1 MKCAILIN
9 WLDLLCQGEKK
20 PAVDL
25 AVATLLVVC
34 LAAFPLQGPGSKL
47 SSVVFILP
55 FALDSTSCADV
66 CLRLYIGFIFI
77 AWK

>member
-20 PAVDL
+20 PAGDL
-25 AVATLLVVC
+25 AVATL